1 MGMLQKK
8 IWSAWR
14 QYTEVTMNINMELI
28 PKSII
33 FDIAA
38 MGIRLVPVGKQRT
51 FEDGEKLYKLFCI
64 LYNDVH
70 PEVTENDFFK
80 ILRKI
85 FPVYK
90 NPRKNTDNYKITTFK
105 LKERLNELGM
115 SRFPMD
121 AFNNMENLKI
131 EM

>member
-1 MGMLQKK
+1 M
-8 IWSAWR
+8 S
-14 QYTEVTMNINMELI
+14 INMELI

-33 FDIAA
+33 FDITA
-38 MGIRLVPVGKQRT
+38 MGLRLVPVGKQRT
-51 FEDGEKLYKLFCI
+51 FEDGEKLYKIFCI
-64 LYNDVH
+64 LYKDVH
-70 PEVTENDFFK
+70 PEVTEKEFFE

-105 LKERLNELGM
+105 LRERLNELGM
-115 SRFPMD
+115 SRFPMNTL
-121 AFNNMENLKI
+121 ANMENLKI